1 MTVSRT
7 SLPWRIFLPIVMMTG
22 LTVSVWG
29 GLTLEERA
37 ESNKIN
43 EITLQTERQ
52 QAVLQQAL
60 GQLESRSSVLSGLY
74 AASTA
79 VTDPEFATVVKRLQA
94 DVPAVE
100 AAYYLTKTKKGW
112 QATRAYPKADN
123 RILQA
128 VAATNITSNTPQVLP
143 INTEN
148 HLLLTETAQNGRSL
162 IAVAFN
168 LQPFLQ
174 ALSLEQA
181 EMLHATVISREQGDV
196 LLSFN
201 LGEKQTDNPFVHT
214 ESFHWAGTTWTLDW
228 AYPRDMI
235 KPVFWPGKA
244 AMLLGILI
252 TLAFGWAVWLQYSV
266 AARVR
271 REVIERTNELEQ
283 ASRRF
288 RLITDNAYDLI
299 AIVNRDGSFE
309 YINSAYNRVLGYS
322 RRELLNQQLEGF
334 VQEDDAIRLKR
345 SLEEVVSGKPVSEI
359 TFRMAHKS
367 GGWVHLEAVM
377 KGLFNSDWT
386 LGNIVVHCR
395 DITARKKFADELA
408 RSEQRFR
415 DFADSSADWLWE
427 VNPSYEFTY
436 VSPGVK
442 GTLGYGAD
450 EMIGRNQF
458 EALFGRE
465 ADSVKDLLKNL
476 IERRQPYRDIEFW
489 TRTKMGERV
498 CLRISGVPVLDENQ
512 AFTGYRGAATNI
524 TSSKLDQE
532 NMLRLATTDHL
543 TGLLNRNRFTEE
555 LERTVGLAKRH
566 NTQGILLFLDM
577 DRFKAVNDTHGHD
590 AGDAM
595 IREFAKVVRKTMRST
610 DIVARLGGDEFGIIM
625 HNISLED
632 AEPKVRDLVRKI
644 GQMRVDYKGAR
655 LQVTTSVGMVP
666 FPQAS
671 KDASQLIISADLA
684 MYRAKETG
692 RNRIFVDLDNDSQH
706 LASSSVRAQLEWVE
720 RLRVSLEKDDF
731 ELHFQPMLPSHKSD
745 DLIFEA
751 LVRLRDENGQ
761 LGAPS
766 LFIDAAE
773 HFGLIRELDMA
784 VIDRSVKTQAELA
797 AKGMDVM
804 ISVNISGLSF
814 GDAEV
819 MKVLKRS
826 LEKYKA
832 NPSRM
837 IFEVT
842 ETAAM
847 RDLGDAKAFVSELKK
862 LGCKFALDD
871 FGVGFSSFYYI
882 KHLDVDY
889 LKIDGSYIKNLHTS
903 PEDRLFVKSLVDL
916 AAGLNIKTVAEFV
929 ENEEILDELKKLNVT
944 YAQGFYVNRPDQDI
958 TSMYARLLGK
968 TTCSDLNQ

>member
-1 MTVSRT
+1 MSTSRN
-7 SLPWRIFLPIVMMTG
+7 SLPWRIFLPVIMMTG
-22 LTVSVWG
+22 LTIAVWG

-37 ESNKIN
+37 EQSKIN
-43 EITLQTERQ
+43 EIMLQTERQ
-52 QAVLQQAL
+52 QASLQQQL
-60 GQLESRSSVLSGLY
+60 GQVQGSFAVLSGVYL
-74 AASTA
+74 ASEQ
-79 VTDPEFATVVKRLQA
+79 VTKREFATVSGRLLS
-94 DVPAVE
+94 DFPAIQG
-100 AAYYLTKTKKGW
+100 AYYARRVSSGWRVEQSYPAANPQLSTALTGLK
-112 QATRAYPKADN
+112 
-123 RILQA
+123 
-128 VAATNITSNTPQVLP
+128 PQGEGIVVLP
-143 INTEN
+143 SP
-148 HLLLTETAQNGRSL
+148 HQGRLLLAELIQNGRGL
-162 IAVAFN
+162 VAVE
-168 LQPFLQ
+168 LDSKPFLEG
-174 ALSLEQA
+174 LSLGQA
-181 EMLHATVISREQGDV
+181 EQLSASVIDPDSGSV
-196 LLSFN
+196 LLTFV
-201 LGEKQTDNPFVHT
+201 LGEGGSTNPFVQT
-214 ESFHWAGTTWTLDW
+214 ESFEWAGAQWLLDW
-228 AYPRDMI
+228 AYPRDLI

-244 AMLLGILI
+244 GMLLGILL
-252 TLAFGWAVWLQYSV
+252 TLAFGWAIWLQHSV
-266 AARVR
+266 SARVQR
-271 REVIERTNELEQ
+271 QVIERTNELEQ

-299 AIVNRDGSFE
+299 AIVNREGTFE

-322 RRELLNQQLEGF
+322 RRELMNQSIEGF
-334 VQEDDAIRLKR
+334 IQEDDALRLKR

-386 LGNIVVHCR
+386 LGNIVIHCR

-427 VNPSYEFTY
+427 VNPAYEFTY

-442 GTLGYGAD
+442 GTLGYGAE

-498 CLRISGVPVLDENQ
+498 CLRISGVPVFDENQ
-512 AFTGYRGAATNI
+512 TFAGYRGAATNI

-566 NTQGILLFLDM
+566 NTQGVLLFLDM

-625 HNISLED
+625 HNVTLED
-632 AEPKVRDLVRKI
+632 AEPKVRELVRKI
-644 GQMRVDYKGAR
+644 SQMRVDYKGAH

-666 FPQAS
+666 LPQAN

-684 MYRAKETG
+684 MYRAKEMG
-692 RNRIFVDLDNDSQH
+692 RNRIFIDLDNDSQH
-706 LASSSVRAQLEWVE
+706 LVSSTVRAQLEWVD

-731 ELHFQPMLPSHKSD
+731 ELHFQPMLPSHKGD

-761 LGAPS
+761 LGAPA

-773 HFGLIRELDMA
+773 HFGMIRELDMA

-804 ISVNISGLSF
+804 MSVNLSGLSF

-826 LEKYKA
+826 LEKYKT

-847 RDLGDAKAFVSELKK
+847 RDLGDAKAFVSELKN

-968 TTCSDLNQ
+968 TTASDLN